1 MISVFFL
8 SWNTCWYRRLEML
21 NACSFDS
28 YIFLS
33 FTFRDTISVLGLN
46 GVISMQISKSSIGDF
61 WVHSFQ
67 YIVLTT
73 FVFPVYRFSNPAVPK
88 LEWEDTLNVKCG
100 WGKEWEPAIADG
112 CVDPRGCQPP
122 PPRTSI
128 IWGSF
133 EDSDTK
139 VLDVGT
145 SYWYSCRLG
154 LFMLA
159 ENNFTSYLDLECIN
173 DPEGGPPFWSPPFD
187 NDINPF
193 PTCVTLGKL
202 SSKVRLG

>member
-1 MISVFFL
+1 
-8 SWNTCWYRRLEML
+8 ML
-21 NACSFDS
+21 VVKTVTF
-28 YIFLS
+28 FLS
-33 FTFRDTISVLGLN
+33 FTFRDTISVLVLN
-46 GVISMQISKSSIGDF
+46 GVISMQISKISIGDF

-73 FVFPVYRFSNPAVPK
+73 FVFPVYRFSNPAVLK

-122 PPRTSI
+122 PPRTST

-133 EDSDTK
+133 EDSDAK

-145 SYWYSCRLG
+145 SYWYSCHK
-154 LFMLA
+154 
-159 ENNFTSYLDLECIN
+159 
-173 DPEGGPPFWSPPFD
+173 
-187 NDINPF
+187 
-193 PTCVTLGKL
+193 KL
-202 SSKVRLG
+202 IHSQISLSVL